1 MRARTR
7 RAVTGSFGIAA
18 VCVLVILPATALGA
32 TASISIKRVFYA
44 AAPGEVN
51 NLTVSLSGTDYVL
64 TDSGATVVAGPGC
77 TAAGN
82 SATCPGT
89 CIIGLTL
96 SGDDGADSLTNSTST
111 PSTFSG
117 GDGNDSLEGGSGN
130 DTLRGNQGVD
140 SLSGGAGDDLIDSR
154 GDRSDIVSCGIGND
168 TVRADG
174 TDLVASDCE
183 TVDRGGAPPPPP
195 PEPTSGPS
203 PTAGALLGPV
213 ETGTLDKGACAVD
226 KLGTADDDRIA
237 GTAFGDNLFGLQG
250 NDVLNGQANDDC
262 LFGGVGSDRLVG
274 AAGDDRLLGDDAG
287 AAVPGNDRLFG
298 NAGNDLLVG
307 GPGRDRL
314 RGGAGRNRLRG
325 GLGNDRLNA
334 VNGRRDRVNC
344 GRGRDRARVDSFDRV
359 RGCERVRRSARH

>member
-1 MRARTR
+1 M
-7 RAVTGSFGIAA
+7 V
-18 VCVLVILPATALGA
+18 VLPATALGA

-51 NLTVSLSGTDYVL
+51 NLDVSLPGRGLRL
-64 TDSGATVVAGPGC
+64 TDSGATIAPGPGC

-82 SATCPGT
+82 TATCPSTG
-89 CIIGLTL
+89 IIGMTLT
-96 SGDDGADSLTNSTST
+96 GDDGADSLKNSTST
-111 PSTFSG
+111 PSTLSG

-140 SLSGGAGDDLIDSR
+140 SLSGGAGDDLIDVR
-154 GDRSDIVSCGIGND
+154 GDRSDIVTCGAGDD

-174 TDLVASDCE
+174 SDLVDADCE

-213 ETGTLDKGACAVD
+213 ETGTLDTGACAID
-226 KLGTADDDRIA
+226 KLGTPDDDRIG
-237 GTAFGDNLFGLQG
+237 GTRFGDNLFGLQG
-250 NDVLNGQANDDC
+250 NDVLNGKANDDC
-262 LFGGVGSDRLVG
+262 LFGGVGSDRLAG
-274 AAGDDRLLGDDAG
+274 AAGDDRLLGDDAN
-287 AAVPGNDRLFG
+287 AAVAGNDRLFG

-334 VNGRRDRVNC
+334 VNGKRDRVNC
-344 GRGRDRARVDSFDRV
+344 GRGRDRARVDSIDRT
-359 RGCERVRRSARH
+359 RGCEQIRRRAVH